1 MRGLEWIL
9 HPGMQYAL
17 LGAGLC
23 LCLYLFF
30 TLKMDISALEQR
42 GKARETALAE
52 AIAAIRASLDG
63 VRAEIREVQ
72 EQSGMLVPPT
82 PTKSGLNLSK
92 RGQVLQMYRR
102 GQSPEQISAS
112 LGLPLTEIDLLIKV
126 HQIVLDQIG

>member
-1 MRGLEWIL
+1 LEWIL
-9 HPGMQYAL
+9 HPCVQYAL
-17 LGAGLC
+17 MGAGLC

-30 TLKMDISALEQR
+30 TLKMEISALEQR

-52 AIAAIRASLDG
+52 SVSAIRASLDG
-63 VRAEIREVQ
+63 VREGIREVQ
-72 EQSGMLVPPT
+72 EQTGMLVQPAPT
-82 PTKSGLNLSK
+82 RSGLNLSK
-92 RGQVLQMYRR
+92 RGQVLQLHRR